1 MPRNILLIMTDQQRA
16 EYVGYVPEGVA
27 DTPNINRIAQEGTY
41 FTCCNTTNPICSPA
55 RTSLITGRYP
65 RQIGTLT
72 MSGDLFPQIPTFM
85 QALQKAG
92 YVTYGIG
99 KFHYNQT
106 YPWSTPRGCGM
117 DPVAG
122 EQGERSFGYD
132 FVWETVGKQQ
142 TVSNYCFYCDYLQKK
157 GMLDQVRDF
166 FEQCGGPN
174 GDVPHH
180 NFDKAMPWPFAEEDY
195 IDVVTGRVA
204 REQLSRHPAE
214 KPFYMKVSFCGPHKP
229 YDAPQRYLDM
239 FPLEQEDDFLLPEG
253 QVIAQKDKEALWRQ
267 RRSSK
272 AMIKLIDDQIGEI
285 LRLLEKRGMMED
297 TLVLF
302 TSDHGDMLGDHYLL
316 QKGVPWRQAVNVPLA
331 IRLPGAEPTGE
342 NPYPVELSDLA
353 ATILDYAGLDARQA
367 LSRSWPAYNDIIPSR
382 SLLPVLRGEA
392 DRCRDF
398 CFAESD
404 FTEERVQ
411 GIPVTGTPY
420 WRGAGGR
427 RSNAWQAIITEKS
440 KYIKYLGYALGE
452 KPYEE
457 FYDLRNDPM
466 ETANLIG
473 DPAYSDQIELARN
486 RLSYMVDHHPAAQKT
501 WCTACARDRE
511 KAAEASS

>member
-1 MPRNILLIMTDQQRA
+1 
-16 EYVGYVPEGVA
+16 
-27 DTPNINRIAQEGTY
+27 
-41 FTCCNTTNPICSPA
+41 
-55 RTSLITGRYP
+55 
-65 RQIGTLT
+65 
-72 MSGDLFPQIPTFM
+72 
-85 QALQKAG
+85 
-92 YVTYGIG
+92 
-99 KFHYNQT
+99 
-106 YPWSTPRGCGM
+106 
-117 DPVAG
+117 
-122 EQGERSFGYD
+122 
-132 FVWETVGKQQ
+132 
-142 TVSNYCFYCDYLQKK
+142 
-157 GMLDQVRDF
+157 MLDQVRDF

-398 CFAESD
+398 CFTESD

-411 GIPVTGTPY
+411 GIPVTDTPY

>member
-132 FVWETVGKQQ
+132 FVWETAGKQQ

-316 QKGVPWRQAVNVPLA
+316 QKGFPGDRRSMSRWQSACLGQNQQEKIRTRLNCPIWRQRYWTMQGWMRV
-331 IRLPGAEPTGE
+331 RR
-342 NPYPVELSDLA
+342 SA
-353 ATILDYAGLDARQA
+353 AAGLPITI
-367 LSRSWPAYNDIIPSR
+367 SFH
-382 SLLPVLRGEA
+382 PVLCCPCCGERPTA
-392 DRCRDF
+392 AGI
-398 CFAESD
+398 FALRKVILRKSACKAYRSR
-404 FTEERVQ
+404 TRRTGGER
-411 GIPVTGTPY
+411 
-420 WRGAGGR
+420 AAAAAMHGR
-427 RSNAWQAIITEKS
+427 RSLRKKANILSILDMRWGKNRMRNSMTCVMIQW
-440 KYIKYLGYALGE
+440 
-452 KPYEE
+452 KP
-457 FYDLRNDPM
+457 P
-466 ETANLIG
+466 I
-473 DPAYSDQIELARN
+473 
-486 RLSYMVDHHPAAQKT
+486 
-501 WCTACARDRE
+501 
-511 KAAEASS
+511 

>member
-1 MPRNILLIMTDQQRA
+1 
-16 EYVGYVPEGVA
+16 
-27 DTPNINRIAQEGTY
+27 
-41 FTCCNTTNPICSPA
+41 
-55 RTSLITGRYP
+55 
-65 RQIGTLT
+65 

-117 DPVAG
+117 DLVVG
-122 EQGERSFGYD
+122 EQGEQSFGYD
-132 FVWETVGKQQ
+132 FVWETAGKQQ

-316 QKGVPWRQAVNVPLA
+316 QKGVPWRQAANVPLA

-342 NPYPVELSDLA
+342 NPYSVELSDLA

-411 GIPVTGTPY
+411 GIPVTDTPY

>member
-1 MPRNILLIMTDQQRA
+1 MILSGRPRA
-16 EYVGYVPEGVA
+16 
-27 DTPNINRIAQEGTY
+27 
-41 FTCCNTTNPICSPA
+41 S
-55 RTSLITGRYP
+55 S
-65 RQIGTLT
+65 
-72 MSGDLFPQIPTFM
+72 
-85 QALQKAG
+85 
-92 YVTYGIG
+92 
-99 KFHYNQT
+99 
-106 YPWSTPRGCGM
+106 
-117 DPVAG
+117 
-122 EQGERSFGYD
+122 
-132 FVWETVGKQQ
+132 KQS
-142 TVSNYCFYCDYLQKK
+142 SNYCFYCDYLQKK

-316 QKGVPWRQAVNVPLA
+316 QKGFPGDRRSMSRWQSACLGQNQQEKIRTRLNCPIWRQRYWTMQGWMRV
-331 IRLPGAEPTGE
+331 RR
-342 NPYPVELSDLA
+342 SA
-353 ATILDYAGLDARQA
+353 AAGLPITI
-367 LSRSWPAYNDIIPSR
+367 SFH
-382 SLLPVLRGEA
+382 PVLCCPCCGERPTA
-392 DRCRDF
+392 AGI
-398 CFAESD
+398 FALRESD

-411 GIPVTGTPY
+411 GIPVTDTPY

-473 DPAYSDQIELARN
+473 DRPIQTRSSWHATVCHIWWIIIRRHRRPGARHAPA
-486 RLSYMVDHHPAAQKT
+486 
-501 WCTACARDRE
+501 TAK